1 MPNFMIL
8 FYGLSNLLSHFIQL
22 LDLKVPKLLKSY
34 GIVRW
39 GLGTTTCNVTLRQL
53 NIGCIYSNPN
63 LEGGPHHLKR
73 NTSTEITCL

>member
-1 MPNFMIL
+1 MNVLYILIYLFYMPNFMIL

-39 GLGTTTCNVTLRQL
+39 GF
-53 NIGCIYSNPN
+53 
-63 LEGGPHHLKR
+63 R
-73 NTSTEITCL
+73 NHYMQRDP